1 MAAFVG
7 NHDCVA
13 IINNYVPKEDVLYF
27 TRKQPLEEK
36 PKLSPELAK
45 PLHDLVMM
53 MNTNPVRL
61 EFLNNIFD
69 EILKALFRVALK
81 FRDNPLLLEKITE
94 IRKVLELMSDREFK
108 NRYDVNEA

>member
-13 IINNYVPKEDVLYF
+13 IINNYVPKEDILYF
-27 TRKQPLEEK
+27 TRKQPFEEE

-53 MNTNPVRL
+53 MNTHGGGGWD
-61 EFLNNIFD
+61 IIDYFD
-69 EILKALFRVALK
+69 DGSNTTRPFQ
-81 FRDNPLLLEKITE
+81 
-94 IRKVLELMSDREFK
+94 
-108 NRYDVNEA
+108 